1 MISLNYRDARP
12 IYEQIKERLRQ
23 LILSGAI
30 REGERMPSVREL
42 AAEVAINPNTI
53 MRAYREL
60 ESEGFVYSVQGKGT
74 FAGRLSEVDTGR
86 KQLLLQKFR
95 DSAKEL
101 LQLGVTME
109 ELSQILQ
116 QEAKT
121 HD

>member
-74 FAGRLSEVDTGR
+74 FAGRLSEVDTSR

-116 QEAKT
+116 QEEKT